1 MKPHYLLTFLLFS
14 TIASY
19 AQLSYENNSAS
30 AGKQKLDSI
39 KYEYYN
45 SSTGAFLLESR
56 QDYFYNE
63 SGDEVE
69 QYVHLYNSQ
78 ADSLVKF
85 KRWLSE
91 YNSFQ
96 NLVAETEYD
105 WDAQNAIWQER
116 KKRELDYD
124 VNSKVIF
131 DATHYWTG
139 QLNGWAGVEK
149 TENVFDVD
157 GNLLSEAFY
166 QWDMSGKEWKG
177 INKTVFTYTS
187 KGAIKSET
195 TYLWEWKSG
204 EGDDR
209 IYDWR
214 ADRKFNY
221 EYDEFGRKISFIES
235 VRSGEWTNLKKIE
248 YEYNVFDEV
257 SLKVKYE
264 WKNDTESW
272 QAIEKYEQLSL
283 ENIHQAVENTSFW
296 NSNDSVWVLHERD
309 SVQFDGGRNEVRRI
323 IYKKD
328 YETDSIVPFSKW
340 ESEYDQNGNKL
351 LEIRSDWDKEQNI
364 WTYFFKIIRQYS
376 AENLEI
382 ASETYGWDKT
392 ASKWIGTNRYENK
405 PDAEGNLTKH
415 VKYVWSNINNDWVE
429 DWKEL
434 NEFDLSFS
442 FEDLI
447 LPNWRTKENFSF
459 KLLEHATYRFNS
471 NEWKGLAREL
481 YFYSSNVTNSIKIQQ
496 PQKVVLYPNPV
507 KDFVTISSIFDD
519 ATIEI
524 ISVQGVRLMSE
535 KLGPDRVLYVG
546 NLNPGLY
553 FYKVGNE
560 KLTHSGKIVIE

>member
-235 VRSGEWTNLKKIE
+235 VRSGEWNNLKKIE

-405 PDAEGNLTKH
+405 PDAEGNLTEH

>member
-39 KYEYYN
+39 KYESYN

-235 VRSGEWTNLKKIE
+235 VRSGEWNNLKKIE

-405 PDAEGNLTKH
+405 PDAEGNLTEH